1 MNNNNRVQRP
11 LASLAG
17 ICISA
22 LALLAGCASGGGGD
36 SGLGPKGDG
45 ANPPP
50 QQPPASASDSTP
62 AAKVIESTGHT
73 VMAAGNAV
81 SDIGKQIQDAPIP
94 LLPAQARYG
103 AGGVVINAGE
113 TIGALGAAAH
123 DGLGKMGSVYNPV
136 GVTVTSTGN
145 VVQEAGDTVTSAG
158 QLISGVGTDRLSPLE
173 PVTAPVG
180 GAVQKV
186 GMAVSYGGVKLGEA
200 LSAGPVAQLT
210 EASSKAIVPLTT
222 RLTDTTQT
230 VRGATGLGMPVD
242 GLLFRA
248 GHNVAG
254 GAGLLANS
262 PAPAVSGL
270 SGAVTETGRTVAV
283 AGGLVHGTPSG
294 GGNPLGGLLNTLPLA
309 SGGGKYGGP
318 GGNECAP
325 NLLVGLTLVAAVA
338 GTPAQHGANSA
349 GLLAPVLGPVAGLAS
364 AGTKYTT
371 GEDGKGTPPARGL
384 PR

>member
-113 TIGALGAAAH
+113 TIGALGAAH

-222 RLTDTTQT
+222 SLTDATQT
-230 VRGATGLGMPVD
+230 AGGATGMGMPVD
-242 GLLFRA
+242 SLLFKV
-248 GHNVAG
+248 GHNVAA
-254 GAGLLANS
+254 GAGLFANT

-270 SGAVTETGRTVAV
+270 GGAVAETGKTMAV
-283 AGGLVHGTPSG
+283 AGGLVHGAPSG
-294 GGNPLGGLLNTLPLA
+294 GGNPLGGLVNTLPLV
-309 SGGGKYGGP
+309 GLGGKPGSS

-325 NLLVGLTLVAAVA
+325 NLLTGLPLVAALS
-338 GTPAQHGANSA
+338 GTSPQHGSNSA
-349 GLLAPVLGPVAGLAS
+349 GLLAPLLGPVTGLAS

-371 GEDGKGTPPARGL
+371 GEDGKGAPPARGL